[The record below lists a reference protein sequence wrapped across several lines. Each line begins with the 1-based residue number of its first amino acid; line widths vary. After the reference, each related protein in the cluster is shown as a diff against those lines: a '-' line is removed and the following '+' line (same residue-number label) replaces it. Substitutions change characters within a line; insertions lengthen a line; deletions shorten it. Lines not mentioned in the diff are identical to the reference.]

1 MPVQLVK
8 LVHCVVALQQRK
20 FGEVMKTKKKAKLTE
35 KEKLLKQLAEIEATK
50 NKLAE
55 LRDKLRGQVSDLED
69 ILESLETGIDQ
80 FDDAHRL
87 FSDGLDTLS
96 QYV

>member
-20 FGEVMKTKKKAKLTE
+20 FGEVMKAKLTE